1 MRRGPATL
9 LILAAA
15 LFSGPSE
22 PVLGA
27 ARQILADPAR
37 MISTA
42 RRMDFVGQ
50 NLFVT
55 VRSEEGLVLKSTP
68 QRSASGLYQ
77 RVDVAAASLGPV
89 TWAWRVDRLQKSADL
104 RSLATEDAGA
114 TIFFIFGEPS
124 MVNKDVPTLAYAW
137 TATRVGNGEVLQSRR
152 YKSLRY
158 IQLRG
163 RAEVGTWQRER
174 RDIAADYRR
183 AFGTAPPALV
193 YVAVFNDNDQTEEP
207 ASALFGP
214 IAWDR

>member
-1 MRRGPATL
+1 MRRGPATA

-15 LFSGPSE
+15 LLCGPAGRVSGTPRE
-22 PVLGA
+22 
-27 ARQILADPAR
+27 ILADPGR
-37 MISTA
+37 MITTA

-50 NLFVT
+50 NAFVT
-55 VRSEEGLVLKSTP
+55 VRGEEGLVLRSTP
-68 QRSASGLYQ
+68 QLSASGLYQ
-77 RVDVAAASLGPV
+77 RVNVVGTALGPV

-104 RSLATEDAGA
+104 RDLAKEDAGA
-114 TIFFIFGEPS
+114 VIFFVFGEPT
-124 MVNKDVPTLAYAW
+124 VGNKDVPTLAYAW
-137 TATRVGNGEVLQSRR
+137 TATKIANGQVLQSRR
-152 YKSLRY
+152 FKSLRY

-174 RDIAADYRR
+174 RDIAADYRQ